1 MATTS
6 LQSDAANTPRL
17 STGKW
22 LDPTARTTP
31 HDHPLVG
38 KPRILVLTAAGK
50 TGMPVALQLL
60 DEGFPVTAFVH
71 RADQRSEYLRAKG
84 ADIVVGSLT
93 DINDIRAAMAGAKRA
108 YFCASNEPGYLKAAA
123 IFTVVAAEQNL
134 EVVVAM
140 SQWLANPNHPSVHTR
155 EVWLADRLFALLPS
169 TAVTTINPGFFAD
182 NEMLVLPFVAQ
193 FGQLSLPYG
202 SGKNAPPS
210 NEDMARVVAEI
221 IARPEGHAGKTYR
234 PTGPK
239 LLSPEEIAASLGKV
253 LGRKVTYRDTPV
265 QMASKVLRN
274 LMSPF
279 LVASYSQYVI
289 DYQKNAFGV
298 NAPTD
303 VVRRLT
309 GREAEDLETIASRYV
324 AATPEA
330 RPSFAVKLKLMLE
343 MMISLLR
350 PAPETASYLAL
361 DEFSDRSHAA
371 FSADDPEWRRS
382 HDRQGGEL
390 SGERTHVSVA
400 AA

>member
-6 LQSDAANTPRL
+6 LQPEAANTPRL
-17 STGKW
+17 STDKG
-22 LDPTARTTP
+22 LDPIAGIMPR
-31 HDHPLVG
+31 DHPPIG

-50 TGMPVALQLL
+50 TGMPVTLQLL

-71 RADQRSEYLRAKG
+71 RADHRSDYLRAKG
-84 ADIVVGSLT
+84 ARVVVGSMT
-93 DINDIRAAMAGAKRA
+93 DINDIRAAMAGARRA
-108 YFCASNEPGYLKAAA
+108 YFCASNEAGYLKAAA

-140 SQWLANPNHPSVHTR
+140 SQWLANPNHPSIHTR
-155 EVWLADRLFALLPS
+155 EVWLADRLFALLPG

-182 NEMLVLPFVAQ
+182 NEMLVLPVVAQ
-193 FGQLSLPYG
+193 LGQLSLPYG
-202 SGKNAPPS
+202 SGKNAPAS

-221 IARPEGHAGKTYR
+221 IARPDGHAGKTYR

-239 LLSPEEIAASLGKV
+239 LLSPEDIAASLGKV
-253 LGRKVTYRDTPV
+253 LGRNVTYRNTPV

-303 VVRRLT
+303 VVRNIT
-309 GREAEDLETIASRYV
+309 GREAEDFETIARRYV

-330 RPSFAVKLKLMLE
+330 RPSFAIKLKLMLE
-343 MMISLLR
+343 MIVSLLR
-350 PAPETASYLAL
+350 PAPETAPYLAL
-361 DEFSDRSHAA
+361 DEFSDKSHAA

-382 HDRQGGEL
+382 HDQQGSEL
-390 SGERTHVSVA
+390 SGESTHMSVA